1 MRSGP
6 ASLLRQITHPLAFL
20 LWVAAGLAF
29 VAGLPVLG
37 VAIVAVIALDALF
50 AFAQERHAESAVE
63 ALQRYMPPQ
72 ATVLRDGRPRL
83 VDAIG
88 IVPGDVIVLQEG
100 DRVPVDA
107 RLLEGSVDVDLS
119 TLTGESQPVYRS
131 SEFLDA
137 TGPLMD
143 ARHVVFSGT
152 TCIGGEAKALVVATG
167 MQTELGRI
175 AALSERVRVEASP
188 LEQQVRRVA
197 WLIALVAVCVGLA
210 FLPIGWLAAGLPL
223 HDAFSFA
230 IGLIVANVPEG
241 LLPTL
246 TLALAVGVAQLARRG
261 AVVKRLSAVET
272 LGSTDVICTDKTG
285 TLTENRMR
293 AVRLWTPL
301 GELDLER
308 DIDAKAAVAA
318 DPVLGFLGRTIA
330 ACSTAELSSTGAG
343 KSRGEA
349 TEIGMLEA
357 ARALGIDVTVT
368 RREHHRRK
376 LYRFDPKLRLMSTVD
391 EREDGGI
398 TVHAKGAPEEVLRRS
413 TSIGGPDDQVPLT
426 ESDRQRVLFAVE
438 GYASQGLRVLAVA
451 RRRLPD
457 GSSPPE
463 RREDAES
470 DLCLLGLVV
479 LFDPPRP
486 EVAEAVARC
495 HESGIRILVVTGDY
509 GLTAAEIARRVGIA
523 RDGATVVTGAELDEM
538 SERELDALLRQGQEL
553 IFARTSPE
561 AKLRIADALRA
572 EGHVVAMTGD
582 GVNDAPAL
590 RRADIGIAMGVT
602 GTDVA
607 REAATMVL
615 TDDNFATIV
624 AAVAAGRQVFENV
637 RKFIV
642 YIFAHATPEV
652 VPFLVFALSGG
663 TIPLPLTVL
672 QILAIDLGTEILP
685 ALALGRERAEPGLME
700 RPPRPRS
707 EGVIRR
713 SMLYRAWVF
722 LGLIEAALVMAGFF
736 WVLLLAD
743 WSPGA
748 DVSSGSP
755 LHDDYLRATTMTFAG
770 IVACQIGTAVASRT
784 EWASLRAVGVFS
796 NRLLLWGIAVEIVFT
811 ALLVYVPPFQDV
823 FHTAALG
830 PTEVALLATFPI
842 VVWGA
847 DELRRWRI
855 RRRAR
860 PQAGRLDRAG
870 SAVVSRG
877 AGSHRCLRGR
887 RFRRTTDDTG
897 DSSGQAEHS
906 REGACI
912 VVTTNDAIRG
922 QPGDLV
928 IVEGH
933 RVGESPRLG
942 EILEALGAPGHEHYR
957 VRWED
962 GRETVYY
969 PSSDATIQAAKR
981 SKEIK
986 EQ

>member
-1 MRSGP
+1 
-6 ASLLRQITHPLAFL
+6 
-20 LWVAAGLAF
+20 
-29 VAGLPVLG
+29 
-37 VAIVAVIALDALF
+37 
-50 AFAQERHAESAVE
+50 
-63 ALQRYMPPQ
+63 
-72 ATVLRDGRPRL
+72 
-83 VDAIG
+83 
-88 IVPGDVIVLQEG
+88 
-100 DRVPVDA
+100 
-107 RLLEGSVDVDLS
+107 
-119 TLTGESQPVYRS
+119 
-131 SEFLDA
+131 
-137 TGPLMD
+137 MD

-175 AALSERVRVEASP
+175 AALSERVRVEPSP

-308 DIDAKAAVAA
+308 DFDAKVAVAT

-330 ACSTAELSSTGAG
+330 ACSTAELSPTPAG

-357 ARALGIDVTVT
+357 ARAVGIDVTVT
-368 RREHHRRK
+368 RREHRRRD

-413 TSIGGPDDQVPLT
+413 TMIGGPDDHVPLT
-426 ESDRQRVLFAVE
+426 ESDRQRVLLAVE
-438 GYASQGLRVLAVA
+438 GYAAKGLRVLAVA

-457 GSSPPE
+457 GSAPPE
-463 RREDAES
+463 RREDAER
-470 DLCLLGLVV
+470 DLCLLGLVA

-486 EVAEAVARC
+486 QVAEAVARC
-495 HESGIRILVVTGDY
+495 HHAGIRIIVVTGDY

-523 RDGATVVTGAELDEM
+523 RDGVTVVTGAELDEM
-538 SERELDALLRQGQEL
+538 SERELDELLRQGKEL

-590 RRADIGIAMGVT
+590 RRADIGIAMGIT

-607 REAATMVL
+607 REASTMVL

-624 AAVAAGRQVFENV
+624 AAVSAGRQVFENV

-642 YIFAHATPEV
+642 YIFAHLTPEV

-685 ALALGRERAEPGLME
+685 SLALGRERAEPGLME

-784 EWASLRAVGVFS
+784 EWASLRTVGVFS

-811 ALLVYVPPFQDV
+811 ALLVYVPALQDV
-823 FHTAALG
+823 FRTAALG
-830 PTEVALLATFPI
+830 PTEIALLATFPV

-855 RRRAR
+855 RRRAHR
-860 PQAGRLDRAG
+860 EPAG
-870 SAVVSRG
+870 
-877 AGSHRCLRGR
+877 
-887 RFRRTTDDTG
+887 
-897 DSSGQAEHS
+897 
-906 REGACI
+906 
-912 VVTTNDAIRG
+912 
-922 QPGDLV
+922 
-928 IVEGH
+928 
-933 RVGESPRLG
+933 
-942 EILEALGAPGHEHYR
+942 
-957 VRWED
+957 
-962 GRETVYY
+962 
-969 PSSDATIQAAKR
+969 
-981 SKEIK
+981 
-986 EQ
+986 